1 MGRVNDTMASVAL
14 RVNNFMNAKD
24 AILVSGAA
32 AGWLLTVVLVAQLLS
47 GNFDTRACR
56 TDCVFAL
63 YWAAFCVTVA
73 GLAFGAVAWRR
84 CLDSLWAG
92 ASFAALALLLAIFL
106 ATMGIGT
113 FG

>member
-1 MGRVNDTMASVAL
+1 
-14 RVNNFMNAKD
+14 MNAKD
-24 AILVSGAA
+24 LILVSGATV
-32 AGWLLTVVLVAQLLS
+32 GWLVTVMLVAQLLS
-47 GNFDTRACR
+47 GTFDTRTCQ

-63 YWAAFCVTVA
+63 YWAAFGITVA

-92 ASFAALALLLAIFL
+92 AAFAALSLLLVIFL
-106 ATMGIGT
+106 ATMAIGT

>member
-1 MGRVNDTMASVAL
+1 
-14 RVNNFMNAKD
+14 MNAKD

-47 GNFDTRACR
+47 GTFDTRACR

-92 ASFAALALLLAIFL
+92 AAFAALALLLVIFL
-106 ATMGIGT
+106 ATMAIGT